1 MIVCFILFCLFVENQ
16 MSSGAG
22 IFVFP
27 CCNKLEIRTLGK
39 RQMDRLASMQNDTAT
54 THSSVYGKKLL
65 EKMGWSE

>member
-1 MIVCFILFCLFVENQ
+1 MY
-16 MSSGAG
+16 SAAG
-22 IFVFP
+22 IFILLN
-27 CCNKLEIRTLGK
+27 CNKLEIRTLGK